1 MENNKKLTL
10 AEARK
15 INNSYS
21 KVKKID
27 VMNGEY
33 HLNIRSRISY
43 EDIEKIIDE
52 AGKFIQDK
60 EVIEEIGDAPM
71 IKYLTCFTI
80 KNQTDLFDNLEG
92 IKDNMDLL
100 EVFRILLNTGVINDC
115 LNNIKREDLQTLY
128 DRFNEIMKVAKQ
140 IGEAQKIA
148 GDITGSNE
156 NK

>member
-1 MENNKKLTL
+1 MENNKKLTI

-15 INNSYS
+15 VNNSYS
-21 KVKKID
+21 KVKQID

-33 HLNIRSRISY
+33 HLNIRNRISH

-52 AGKFIQDK
+52 AGEFIQDK
-60 EVIEEIGDAPM
+60 EVIKEIGDAPM

-140 IGEAQKIA
+140 IGEVQKIA
-148 GDITGSNE
+148 GDITNSNE

>member
-10 AEARK
+10 ADARK
-15 INNSYS
+15 VNNAYT
-21 KVKKID
+21 KTKKID

-43 EDIEKIIDE
+43 EDIEKIIDD

-60 EVIEEIGDAPM
+60 EVIAEIGNEPM
-71 IKYLTCFTI
+71 LKYLTCFTI
-80 KNQTDLFDNLEG
+80 KHQTDLFDNLEG

-100 EVFRILLNTGVINDC
+100 DVFRILLNTGVINDC
-115 LNNIKREDLQTLY
+115 LNNIKKEDLQTLY
-128 DRFNEIMKVAKQ
+128 DRFNEIMKVARQ

-148 GDITGSNE
+148 GDIIPKNE
-156 NK
+156 NM